1 MKHRWQIGI
10 TLLWLLALSILATIY
25 LAWLLYPFAID
36 HFDLDRWS
44 GLSKSVIS
52 ANFNH
57 LMTYL
62 LSPFHTQL
70 AMPDFPSSASG
81 LKHFADVKVLF
92 QLTQTLVLLL
102 TVPSF
107 LFLKTTYQQQ
117 LLWKT
122 QKVWLGTLISPL
134 VIALFGVLIGFER
147 FFVLFHTVLFPGDS
161 SWLFHPDRDPIILVL
176 PAPFF
181 LACFVLFFILY
192 EGLLIILW
200 FLSKKQWRQFRAK
213 MWE

>member
-1 MKHRWQIGI
+1 MKHRWQIGF

-25 LAWLLYPFAID
+25 LAWLAYPLVID
-36 HFDLDRWS
+36 YFDLEQWS

-92 QLTQTLVLLL
+92 QITQGIFVVLAI
-102 TVPSF
+102 PSY
-107 LFLKTTYQQQ
+107 LFLKNDYQKK

-122 QKVWLGTLISPL
+122 QRVWFGALISPL

-161 SWLFHPDRDPIILVL
+161 SWLFHPDHDPIILVL
-176 PAPFF
+176 PASFF
-181 LACFVLFFILY
+181 LACFVLFFIIY
-192 EGLLIILW
+192 EGLLVTMWL
-200 FLSKKQWRQFRAK
+200 LSKKQWRQFRAK
-213 MWE
+213 MWG